1 MAPGSCG
8 PFQSQGDIAGVP
20 WHGDIAGVPA
30 GPLSRRRPGW
40 RWLCGGV
47 RGGAEGEQRGPH
59 DTSKGPRGRR
69 GRLGGLAAAR
79 RYGGLVPSAF
89 SPARG
94 GALGGRGSRPPLRQT
109 QAAIVT
115 LRQSRPISARR
126 PGPHVG
132 AAPSDWLAAARPPG
146 FCPPPAAPLRPGAV
160 AAPRARAPLPRSAP
174 APRWLPE
181 LRRSRLDAAERPP
194 PGGGPARTSHVRG
207 AREVGCFSASPGA
220 LRGRRAAAAAPHV
233 AIAVARLG
241 AAASSDRAPA
251 RPCTPRAGTRLRTSR
266 ANRAS
271 NSPWPSPATGS
282 RTSSSSCRPS
292 TTASKWSMT
301 SWRTRRPKCSAI
313 TL

>member
-1 MAPGSCG
+1 MAGG
-8 PFQSQGDIAGVP
+8 RRAG
-20 WHGDIAGVPA
+20 AA
-30 GPLSRRRPGW
+30 RRRPRVALIDSAALPDQSRWSGGPLRAVIGGAALSGARPHARRGSSAALTTHQRGRAAAGGGW
-40 RWLCGGV
+40 AALSPPAGAGGSYRALSRCGTEAFRCQSACVCFTARTGPPERGYGSAGPESRPGRGA
-47 RGGAEGEQRGPH
+47 RGGAG
-59 DTSKGPRGRR
+59 
-69 GRLGGLAAAR
+69 
-79 RYGGLVPSAF
+79 
-89 SPARG
+89 PARG
-94 GALGGRGSRPPLRQT
+94 GARGGRGSRPPLRQT

-115 LRQSRPISARR
+115 LRQRRPISALRWR
-126 PGPHVG
+126 PHVG
-132 AAPSDWLAAARPPG
+132 AAPSDWLSAARPPG

-251 RPCTPRAGTRLRTSR
+251 RPCTPRAGTR
-266 ANRAS
+266 
-271 NSPWPSPATGS
+271 
-282 RTSSSSCRPS
+282 
-292 TTASKWSMT
+292 
-301 SWRTRRPKCSAI
+301 
-313 TL
+313 